1 LTEKVSIDESIW
13 TRQDLKGLKIGIPKE
28 YFIDG
33 IDPGVRAAIDGAIAK
48 IRDM

>member
-1 LTEKVSIDESIW
+1 M
-13 TRQDLKGLKIGIPKE
+13 GIPKE

-33 IDPGVRAAIDGAIAK
+33 IDAGVRSAIDATVAK